1 MRVPLWR
8 VLALHDQIDSED
20 VFKEAS
26 LLYAFTES
34 DVSLEDGLA
43 FLEKHQNRFP
53 EEAWDEMVEHFVL
66 PIRIE
71 KDPAAG

>member
-1 MRVPLWR
+1 MTDEQVLDSWEEWCKLRDRDMRVPLWR
-8 VLALHDQIDSED
+8 VLALHDQLSSED

-43 FLEKHQNRFP
+43 
-53 EEAWDEMVEHFVL
+53 
-66 PIRIE
+66 
-71 KDPAAG
+71 